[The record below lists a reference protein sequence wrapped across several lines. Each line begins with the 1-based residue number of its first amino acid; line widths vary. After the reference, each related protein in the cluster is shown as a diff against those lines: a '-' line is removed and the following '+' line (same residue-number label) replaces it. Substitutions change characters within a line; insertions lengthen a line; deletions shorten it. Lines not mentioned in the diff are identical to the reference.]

1 MTDWNEVVRQ
11 YGPSVWRT
19 AWRLLGNHADVAD
32 CFQKAFLDAFRLARR
47 EKVQDWSGL
56 LRRLATARALDC
68 LRDRYRQRR
77 WNEPLADPDC
87 LVSPGSGPE
96 QQAEVAELA
105 ERLRAALAELPPRQA
120 EAMCLHWLDHLSN
133 GEIGER
139 LGLDL
144 NAVGALLHRARQRL
158 RQLLVSD
165 ETKREPTQ

>member
-11 YGPSVWRT
+11 YGPTVWRT

-32 CFQKAFLDAFRLARR
+32 CFQKAFLDALQLARR
-47 EKVQDWSGL
+47 ETVRDWSGL
-56 LRRLATARALDC
+56 LRRLATARALDL
-68 LRDRYRQRR
+68 LRERYRQRR
-77 WNEPLADPDC
+77 CSEPLADPDC

-105 ERLRAALAELPPRQA
+105 ERLRTALAQLPPRQA
-120 EAMCLHWLDHLSN
+120 EAMCLRWLDHLSN

-158 RQLLVSD
+158 RQLLVSA
-165 ETKREPTQ
+165 ETKREPPQ